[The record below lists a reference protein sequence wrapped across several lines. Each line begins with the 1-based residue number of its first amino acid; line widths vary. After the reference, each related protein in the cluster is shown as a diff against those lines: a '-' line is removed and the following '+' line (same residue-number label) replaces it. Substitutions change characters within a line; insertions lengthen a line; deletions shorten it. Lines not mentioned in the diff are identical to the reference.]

1 MMESKDEENKENQE
15 IEILIIKLDESIL
28 NSEKEGKKQIN
39 IEDYKDNIK
48 LQTKL
53 LIKIN
58 EKLFCY
64 LFNNEKRIHQ
74 ILTKESPS
82 TINIY
87 ELIMNIKRIIAIKKD
102 K

>member
-1 MMESKDEENKENQE
+1 MKVY
-15 IEILIIKLDESIL
+15 LTL
-28 NSEKEGKKQIN
+28 KKRRKKKIN
-39 IEDYKDNIK
+39 IEDYKDYIK

-53 LIKIN
+53 LITRN

-82 TINIY
+82 KINIY
-87 ELIMNIKRIIAIKKD
+87 ELIMNIKRIITIKKD